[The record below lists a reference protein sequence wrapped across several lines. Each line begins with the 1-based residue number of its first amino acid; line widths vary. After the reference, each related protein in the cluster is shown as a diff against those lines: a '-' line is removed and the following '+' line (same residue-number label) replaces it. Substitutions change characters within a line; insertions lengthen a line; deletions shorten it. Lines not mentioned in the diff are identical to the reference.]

1 MAKYI
6 FCATL
11 YLAVFNHWGSFN
23 LNTLFPNMCFSQY
36 FILATKIQINDCLFQ
51 VGHTLYTGYL

>member
-6 FCATL
+6 YCATL
-11 YLAVFNHWGSFN
+11 YLAVFNHGGSFN

-36 FILATKIQINDCLFQ
+36 FILATKKSDK
-51 VGHTLYTGYL
+51 